1 MRAVW
6 LIGSNVVREQR
17 WFILLMLV
25 YLAGFTGM
33 MVALPA
39 DLQESDALFVL
50 QQETLYGIFFSVVI
64 ALAIFQNER
73 KTRRILAVLSKAVS
87 RSQFLAGTILGVN
100 LATLI
105 FYAAMYAGLFAL
117 FPHARVSDAAG
128 MMLSM
133 VVASLLASVVT
144 VLYAAWMHPILATAA
159 AGTTLALPMVLEKI
173 AGPVWAGVL
182 PVYRLVHSVL
192 RYTPQSGFDVEPGT
206 IALALLECVVLWG
219 VASWLFSRRDVTVA
233 LE

>member
-117 FPHARVSDAAG
+117 FPHARISDVAG

-144 VLYAAWMHPILATAA
+144 VLYAAWTHPILATAA
-159 AGTTLALPMVLEKI
+159 AGATLALPMVLEKI

-182 PVYRLVHSVL
+182 PVYSLVHSVL